1 MKLINISKKYDDKT
15 IFCNLNFECK
25 NNDFVVITG
34 KSGVGKTT
42 FLNILS
48 GLTDFVGQVDFQGNI
63 SYMLQQDVFVENLNV
78 FDNLILT
85 TQKSE
90 QEIVEMFSKLQIE
103 NILSQFPDELSGGLK
118 RRVSLVRA
126 LLKDSDILLLDEPT
140 KSLDDETAM
149 QVVDLIQNDYE
160 KKKRLTFCVTHNAQ
174 LFENIATKMLNF

>member
-1 MKLINISKKYDDKT
+1 M
-15 IFCNLNFECK
+15 
-25 NNDFVVITG
+25 
-34 KSGVGKTT
+34 
-42 FLNILS
+42 
-48 GLTDFVGQVDFQGNI
+48 
-63 SYMLQQDVFVENLNV
+63 ENLNV

>member
-1 MKLINISKKYDDKT
+1 MQMINVSKKYDDKI
-15 IFCNLNFECK
+15 IFSNLNFK
-25 NNDFVVITG
+25 FKKSDFVLITG

-48 GLTDFVGQVDFQGNI
+48 GLTDYEGQVDLQGEI
-63 SYMLQQDVFVENLNV
+63 SYMLQQDVFVDNLNIL
-78 FDNLILT
+78 DNLILT
-85 TQKSE
+85 TQKSK

-103 NILSQFPDELSGGLK
+103 KILPQFPDELSGGLK